1 MSRGPVFVAFYAS
14 DYISGTRKIPPMERL
29 VYMEIIALIYD
40 EGGPIEYENRDL
52 ARFIGVTAAVCKR
65 AVDGLVKRRKITLEG
80 GVIFNE
86 RAGKELAK
94 AGARSAGAKASADAR
109 WAKTETKVGKV
120 NQDFDQNRSPIL
132 PENPNDINDPDMR
145 THPPRNATKTQTQIK
160 TGEER
165 EVRDAPAALA
175 PSGPR
180 LEDYVSPEQASDF
193 RKHRVALKAK
203 LTPGAEKG
211 ICRELVKVI
220 TAGFDPGEALETGMA
235 MGWKA
240 IKADWIINH
249 AAKDHG
255 HGNRSTGARSSANEA
270 SAAADDHWA
279 EFDRRAGRGHDDGG
293 YYGTPDSAPN
303 VRDDDR
309 FSSEGFLEGVLVRPE
324 AFRR

>member
-1 MSRGPVFVAFYAS
+1 MSSGPVFVAWYSS
-14 DYISGTRKIPPMERL
+14 DWIAGTRGLSQAEKATFIDVL
-29 VYMEIIALIYD
+29 SLIY
-40 EGGPIEYENRDL
+40 ENGGPVPNNRKRL
-52 ARFIGVTAAVCKR
+52 ARICGTSASSFQRSLDSLIDAGKLFMDGDLISNDR
-65 AVDGLVKRRKITLEG
+65 AV
-80 GVIFNE
+80 
-86 RAGKELAK
+86 KELGRTAERNAMQAAK
-94 AGARSAGAKASADAR
+94 ANAR
-109 WAKTETKVGKV
+109 WTKTDEKARPTMQSWERNKSR
-120 NQDFDQNRSPIL
+120 QPS
-132 PENPNDINDPDMR
+132 ENPNDNNETLMPGECR
-145 THPPRNATKTQTQIK
+145 GNATQTQTQTHK
-160 TGEER
+160 EER
-165 EVRDAPAALA
+165 VVRAPAASA